1 MTPTIRDED
10 ISGKEDDYGGGE
22 EDVDN
27 ANLAATALGFQSHGL
42 KALNDRHGLIC
53 AFFLMNKSV
62 YNVGYCGNYYIIS
75 YQCS

>member
-42 KALNDRHGLIC
+42 KALNDRHDLIC
-53 AFFLMNKSV
+53 AFF
-62 YNVGYCGNYYIIS
+62 
-75 YQCS
+75 